1 MHGRDGACFH
11 QSTHG
16 QCALQTQRDI
26 RAIQREIRFDVPRQ
40 KQRGSGNGATA
51 PTSHTDTRS
60 RAEVHLRA
68 LELVGIRIPR
78 GGSGGSRDRE
88 QDQRRRADPRGP
100 PPAPHPLHRPRTTR
114 SPRPRSL
121 LRERR
126 RRRKRP
132 QCGERQWPARAP
144 PTGHRAARRG
154 AGSGAR
160 VLARRRI
167 PELLRREGMNGK
179 SWSRGATRSELGRGE
194 EKNSGEHGAARVMRA
209 CREKPASVF

>member
-100 PPAPHPLHRPRTTR
+100 PPAPIPCTAHEQPG
-114 SPRPRSL
+114 L
-121 LRERR
+121 LGPDLCFGSGGDAVSAPNAASGNGRRGRR
-126 RRRKRP
+126 RL
-132 QCGERQWPARAP
+132 G
-144 PTGHRAARRG
+144 TGRRG
-154 AGSGAR
+154 AARDLGLGFWRAGGFRSCFGAR
-160 VLARRRI
+160 
-167 PELLRREGMNGK
+167 E
-179 SWSRGATRSELGRGE
+179 
-194 EKNSGEHGAARVMRA
+194 
-209 CREKPASVF
+209 